1 MHIPD
6 GFIDVPTSAAFG
18 AVAAAG
24 VSVSL
29 RGARKQLD
37 ERAAPLAGLV
47 AVFIFAVQM
56 LNFPVGAGT
65 SGHLMGGALAMVLVG
80 PHAAVLAVT
89 VVLIV
94 QALMFADGGLSALG
108 LNVFNLALVGVWG
121 SYLVFLLLRALL
133 PKKRSSVVVST
144 FIAALISVP
153 LAATTFVVQYWLG
166 GSETFSV
173 RSVFGAMFGTH
184 VLIGIG
190 EAFITSLT
198 VSAVLSSR
206 QDLVYGWGRRKVARA
221 GA

>member
-6 GFIDVPTSAAFG
+6 GFIDTPTSAVFG
-18 AVAAAG
+18 AVSIAG
-24 VSVSL
+24 VAVSL

-56 LNFPVGAGT
+56 INFPVGAGT

-108 LNVFNLALVGVWG
+108 LNVFNLALVGVW
-121 SYLVFLLLRALL
+121 SAYLLYVLLRLVL
-133 PKKRSSVVVST
+133 PKTRSSVVVGS
-144 FIAALISVP
+144 FVAALVSVP
-153 LAATTFVVQYWLG
+153 VAAVGFVGQYAIG
-166 GSETFSV
+166 GSEVFSLGA
-173 RSVFGAMFGTH
+173 VFSAMFGTH

-190 EAFITSLT
+190 EAFITALT
-198 VSAVLSSR
+198 VSSVMASR
-206 QDLVYGWGRRKVARA
+206 QDLVFGWKAPLRSPVGV
-221 GA
+221 

>member
-6 GFIDVPTSAAFG
+6 GFINVPTSAAFG
-18 AVAAAG
+18 AASVAG
-24 VSVSL
+24 VAYSL
-29 RGARKQLD
+29 RGARQQLD

-94 QALMFADGGLSALG
+94 QALMFADGGLVALG
-108 LNVFNLALVGVWG
+108 LNLFNLSVVGVWVP
-121 SYLVFLLLRALL
+121 YLVYLVAKSVL
-133 PKKRSSVVVST
+133 PKTRASVVTAS
-144 FIAALISVP
+144 FIAALVSVP
-153 LAATTFVVQYWLG
+153 VAASSFVVQFWLG
-166 GSETFSV
+166 GTDVFSV
-173 RSVFGAMFGTH
+173 GQVFSAMFGTH

-190 EAFITSLT
+190 EAVITALT

-206 QDLVYGWGRRKVARA
+206 QDLVFGWKPSTA
-221 GA
+221 GVS

>member
-6 GFIDVPTSAAFG
+6 GFIDVPTSAVFG
-18 AVAAAG
+18 AASVAG
-24 VSVSL
+24 VAVSL
-29 RGARKQLD
+29 RGARQQLD

-56 LNFPVGAGT
+56 LNFPVAAGT

-94 QALMFADGGLSALG
+94 QALMFADGGLVALG
-108 LNVFNLALVGVWG
+108 LNVFNLSIVGVWAPYVV
-121 SYLVFLLLRALL
+121 YLMAKAVL
-133 PKKRSSVVVST
+133 PKTRTSVVTASFV
-144 FIAALISVP
+144 AALVSVP
-153 LAATTFVVQYWLG
+153 VAASSFVVQFWLG
-166 GSETFSV
+166 GTDAFSV
-173 RSVFGAMFGTH
+173 GQVFSAMFGTH

-190 EAFITSLT
+190 EGIITALT

-206 QDLVYGWGRRKVARA
+206 QDLVFGWKPATVGVA
-221 GA
+221 

>member
-6 GFIDVPTSAAFG
+6 GFIDVPTAAAFG
-18 AVAAAG
+18 AASVAGVAA
-24 VSVSL
+24 SL
-29 RGARKQLD
+29 RGARQQLD

-56 LNFPVGAGT
+56 LNFPVAAGT

-94 QALMFADGGLSALG
+94 QALMFADGGLVALG
-108 LNVFNLALVGVWG
+108 LNVFNLALIGVWVPYVV
-121 SYLVFLLLRALL
+121 YLVAKSVL
-133 PKKRSSVVVST
+133 PKTRASVVTASFV
-144 FIAALISVP
+144 AALVSVP
-153 LAATTFVVQYWLG
+153 VAASSFVVQFWLG
-166 GSETFSV
+166 GTDAFSV
-173 RSVFGAMFGTH
+173 GQVFSAMFATH

-190 EAFITSLT
+190 EGIITALT

-206 QDLVYGWGRRKVARA
+206 QDLVFGWKPSTASVS
-221 GA
+221 

>member
-18 AVAAAG
+18 AASVAG
-24 VSVSL
+24 VAYSL
-29 RGARKQLD
+29 RGARQQLD

-94 QALMFADGGLSALG
+94 QALMFADGGLVALG
-108 LNVFNLALVGVWG
+108 LNLFNLSVVGVWVP
-121 SYLVFLLLRALL
+121 YLVYLVAKSVL
-133 PKKRSSVVVST
+133 PKTRASVVTAS
-144 FIAALISVP
+144 FIAALVSVP
-153 LAATTFVVQYWLG
+153 VAASSFVVQFWLG
-166 GSETFSV
+166 GTDVFSV
-173 RSVFGAMFGTH
+173 GQVFSAMFGTH

-190 EAFITSLT
+190 EAVITALT

-206 QDLVYGWGRRKVARA
+206 QDLVFGWKPSTA
-221 GA
+221 GVS

>member
-1 MHIPD
+1 M
-6 GFIDVPTSAAFG
+6 
-18 AVAAAG
+18 AG
-24 VSVSL
+24 VAVSL

-89 VVLIV
+89 VVLMV
-94 QALMFADGGLSALG
+94 QALMFADGGLVALG
-108 LNVFNLALVGVWG
+108 LNVFNLAIVGVWVPYAI
-121 SYLVFLLLRALL
+121 YLVARAVL
-133 PKKRSSVVVST
+133 PKARTSVVT
-144 FIAALISVP
+144 AAFISALVSVP
-153 LAATTFVVQYWLG
+153 VAASAFVLQFWIG
-166 GSETFSV
+166 GSDAFTV
-173 RSVFGAMFGTH
+173 GQVFTAMFGTH

-190 EAFITSLT
+190 EAVITALT

-206 QDLVYGWGRRKVARA
+206 QDLVFGWRSATVRA
-221 GA
+221 A

>member
-1 MHIPD
+1 M
-6 GFIDVPTSAAFG
+6 
-18 AVAAAG
+18 
-24 VSVSL
+24 
-29 RGARKQLD
+29 D

-94 QALMFADGGLSALG
+94 QALMFADGGLVALG
-108 LNVFNLALVGVWG
+108 LNLFNLSVVGVWVP
-121 SYLVFLLLRALL
+121 YLVYLVAKSVL
-133 PKKRSSVVVST
+133 PKTRASVVTAS
-144 FIAALISVP
+144 FIAALVSVP
-153 LAATTFVVQYWLG
+153 VAASSFVVQFWLG
-166 GSETFSV
+166 GTDVFSV
-173 RSVFGAMFGTH
+173 GQVFSAMFGTH

-190 EAFITSLT
+190 EAVITALT

-206 QDLVYGWGRRKVARA
+206 QDLVFGWKPSTA
-221 GA
+221 GVS